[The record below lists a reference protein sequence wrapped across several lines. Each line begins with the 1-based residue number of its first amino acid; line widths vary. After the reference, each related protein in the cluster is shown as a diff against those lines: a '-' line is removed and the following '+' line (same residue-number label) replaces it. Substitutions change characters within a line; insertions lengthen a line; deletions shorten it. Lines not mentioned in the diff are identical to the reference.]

1 MPRKHKPKP
10 PNVPVTDDGPV
21 TGHQFLQLHRKL
33 GMDLGRYLTR
43 LGATMK
49 DNFLINTHLDAP
61 LADPSLALH
70 VRLLDQFPELVAP
83 DPRADDLLGALKEI
97 AHNHPRLELPMAPS
111 GRLVALLLGRNQTTA
126 TTWISRRATPPWK
139 VVELLRDLLELIETQ
154 PDAAR
159 FLEHYCATVRQE
171 AKGRGVEDLFT
182 SRKWR

>member
-1 MPRKHKPKP
+1 
-10 PNVPVTDDGPV
+10 
-21 TGHQFLQLHRKL
+21 
-33 GMDLGRYLTR
+33 MDLGRYLTR

-70 VRLLDQFPELVAP
+70 VRLLDQFPNLVVP
-83 DPRADDLLGALKEI
+83 DPTAEDLVRALKEI
-97 AHNHPRLELPMAPS
+97 ARDHPPLELPMAPS
-111 GRLVALLLGRNQTTA
+111 GRLAALLLGRNQTTA

-139 VVELLRDLLELIETQ
+139 VVELPRDLLELIETQ

-159 FLEHYCATVRQE
+159 FLERYCATVRQE
-171 AKGRGVEDLFT
+171 AKGRGVDDLFT